1 MCSSG
6 EHDQLVWS
14 VLEVLQVQLRAPL
27 AQHVPLSGTSCDPQS
42 RVKESGWKLQIAL
55 LITH

>member
-42 RVKESGWKLQIAL
+42 RVKESGWKFKSLS
-55 LITH
+55 